1 MLQLR
6 LHLEIIILNV
16 EIMTM
21 ETAIMGNI
29 TNYLLLI
36 PDSPHPECKEKLEF
50 RKLIKKYLIA
60 NNFH

>member
-6 LHLEIIILNV
+6 LHQGIIILND

-21 ETAIMGNI
+21 ETSIMGNK
-29 TNYLLLI
+29 TKFSLLI

-50 RKLIKKYLIA
+50 RKLIIT
-60 NNFH
+60 NI